1 MAIPLV
7 ADPTYVKALFPE
19 FSAVSDVR
27 MQALIDIANLSVNQK
42 VWGSSYAPGIAYLV
56 AHLLKRS
63 GTATGVSGGSS
74 QAGTVSSEKV
84 GELQRSYAAPNLS
97 GSSGE
102 DALLSTT
109 SYGIEYLR
117 LRRQILITPMVT

>member
-1 MAIPLV
+1 MAIPLA
-7 ADPTYVKALFPE
+7 ADPSYVKALFPE
-19 FSAVSDVR
+19 FSTVSDVR
-27 MQALIDIANLSVNQK
+27 IQALIDIANLSVNQK

-63 GTATGVSGGSS
+63 GAAAGVSGGSS

-84 GELQRSYAAPNLS
+84 GELQRSYATPS
-97 GSSGE
+97 VSSASAE
-102 DALLSTT
+102 DALLATT

-117 LRRQILITPMVT
+117 LRRQILVTPMVT

>member
-1 MAIPLV
+1 MAIPSV
-7 ADPTYVKALFPE
+7 ADPTYIKALFPE
-19 FSAVSDVR
+19 FSTVNDVR
-27 MQALIDIANLSVNQK
+27 IQALIDIANLSVSQK
-42 VWGSSYAPGIAYLV
+42 VWGSSYTPGIAYLV

-63 GTATGVSGGSS
+63 GAAAGVSGSSS

-84 GELQRSYAAPNLS
+84 GELQRSYASPSMS
-97 GSSGE
+97 GSSAE

-117 LRRQILITPMVT
+117 LRRQLLITPMVT